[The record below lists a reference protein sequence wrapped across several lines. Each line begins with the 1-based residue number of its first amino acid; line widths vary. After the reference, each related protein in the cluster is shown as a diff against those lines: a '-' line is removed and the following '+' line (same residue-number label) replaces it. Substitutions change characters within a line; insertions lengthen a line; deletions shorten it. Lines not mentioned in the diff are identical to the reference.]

1 MKKVSVSV
9 PAGTTQETIMQ
20 ALRAF
25 QMAGQEE
32 KDEIKVL
39 DSQDVEED
47 QVEEDESEEYSIEK
61 VISHRVDEKTGEYW
75 FTLRTKNGYE
85 IESKDSDC
93 NCESAIRKYF
103 TKKQVNVQ
111 TFYAICRVSTTRQGM
126 RANAR
131 KYREPVPI
139 PTNSSITM
147 KVQEVYLKRYAQTH
161 YPNHRCK
168 VLRVNAS
175 VYKSIPKQLRE
186 IFDVAQKDD
195 VVAVYCIDRLSRNIV
210 EMMSVIH
217 SLDQRGVKIFALKEA
232 GGQGLYFNKKNRTAF
247 LTPLWNAQAESMKI
261 SDRVRNAAEWR
272 KKRGDQAFTVRFG
285 ERFQEEPI
293 TVQIG
298 KDGKEKMKTYRLKV
312 VQNEEEVK
320 LILRIRKM
328 RNKGHSC
335 NEIAMILNNEGIKK
349 RGRAWNAK
357 MVAKIVA

>member
-1 MKKVSVSV
+1 MMKKVSVSV

-39 DSQDVEED
+39 SSAPERGQDDVED
-47 QVEEDESEEYSIEK
+47 DDVESEEYSIEK
-61 VISHRVDEKTGEYW
+61 VVSHSVDEKTGEFW

-85 IESKDSDC
+85 IQSKDSDC

-126 RANAR
+126 RAGAR

-232 GGQGLYFNKKNRTAF
+232 GGQGLYYNKKNRTAF

-272 KKRGDQAFTVRFG
+272 KKRGDEAFTVRFG

-293 TVQIG
+293 TVEVG
-298 KDGKEKMKTYRLKV
+298 GKERMKTYRLRV

-320 LILRIRKM
+320 LIQRIRKM
-328 RNKGHSC
+328 KKNGSC
-335 NEIAMILNNEGIKK
+335 KEVAMILNNEGIKK

-357 MVAKIVA
+357 MVAGI